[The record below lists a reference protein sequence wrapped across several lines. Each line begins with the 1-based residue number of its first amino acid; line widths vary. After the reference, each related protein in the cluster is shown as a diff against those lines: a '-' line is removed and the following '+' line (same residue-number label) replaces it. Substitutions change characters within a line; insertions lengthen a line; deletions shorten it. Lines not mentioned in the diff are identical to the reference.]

1 MLLLINLEDAT
12 ERRARMAAQLAAQG
26 LAFERIGFDGRRLTP
41 SELRERIA
49 PIFPRLSFD
58 HARLSGAE
66 IGCWLS
72 HLLAW
77 RRLLDSDVAACTVI
91 EDDLLLTV
99 DFGAVAAALQADDD
113 GYDLVYLGT
122 SSRNLSTRRSRPLAA
137 AADGATRLHE
147 TVGCVFNTWGY
158 VVRRRFAERWL
169 AAPHTIRLPI
179 DHILGGR
186 VARGRPKLAVV
197 QPAVVAEEPA
207 LARASQIEPY
217 THRLDRAHLIE
228 ATRRRFLESRAGD
241 LFYRL
246 YRWL

>member
-12 ERRARMAAQLAAQG
+12 ERRERMAAQLAAQG
-26 LAFERIGFDGRRLTP
+26 LAFERIGFDGRRLAQA
-41 SELRERIA
+41 ELRKRISQV
-49 PIFPRLSFD
+49 FPRLGFD

-77 RRLLDSDVAACTVI
+77 QRLLDSDAAACTVI
-91 EDDLLLTV
+91 EDDLLLSA
-99 DFGAVAAALQADDD
+99 DFAAVTAALQAADD

-122 SSRNLSTRRSRPLAA
+122 SSRNLSTRRSRLLAG

-158 VVRRRFAERWL
+158 VVRRRFAQRWL
-169 AAPHTIRLPI
+169 ATPQAIRLPI

-186 VARGRPKLAVV
+186 VARGRPNLAVV
-197 QPAVVAEEPA
+197 QPAVVTEEPA
-207 LARASQIEPY
+207 LARDSQIEPY